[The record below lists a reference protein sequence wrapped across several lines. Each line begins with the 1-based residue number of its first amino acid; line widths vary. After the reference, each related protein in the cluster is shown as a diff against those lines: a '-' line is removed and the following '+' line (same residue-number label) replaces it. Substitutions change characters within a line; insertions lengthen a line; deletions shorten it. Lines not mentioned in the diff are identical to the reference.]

1 MNTKIKTISIFA
13 FICLFLATVFFT
25 INAAPNFIQLTNS
38 IDRISISSDG
48 AEGDADTA
56 TCGVAVSADGR
67 YTAFISEAG
76 NLVAG
81 DTNSTWDVF
90 VHDRET
96 SVTKRVSIASDGTQG
111 NGSSGYWCGIDISA
125 DGRYIAFVSSADNL
139 VSNDTNST
147 NDVFVHDQ
155 NTGETSRVSVASNGT
170 QGNGSSG
177 YWLGVSITADG
188 QHVVFHSGADNLV
201 SNDTNGDFDIFIK
214 DRNTGNVTRVSV
226 ASNGDEGNDDSVYPT
241 ISADGNYIAF
251 SSFAT
256 NLVSGDTNSTCPD
269 FPNNNFSCPDIFVHD
284 LQTGGTERV
293 SIASDGTQ
301 ANDASG
307 VLGGLAISEDGR
319 YVTFQSWA
327 SNLVLNDTNGNREP
341 DVFVRDRQ
349 TNTTTRVSIAS
360 NGTQANGRSYF
371 PSISANGRYVA
382 FYSSASNL
390 AVNDLNNREDVFV
403 HDRQVGETVRVSKSA
418 SEQEGNAA
426 SQFPDITANGC
437 YVAFM
442 SEASNLVATDNNGY
456 RDAFFQDRGICET
469 TLAINYQSGAS
480 GSYFT
485 VTGSNFPPNDT
496 ANISVNGTPLGT
508 VTTELGGSF
517 TFILSTDNADEG
529 AYFATA
535 TVNPSA
541 TISFVIDSNEPIRPQ
556 EGSASIFDVPA
567 GIAFKEIVFLPVV
580 IRP

>member
-1 MNTKIKTISIFA
+1 MYIKVRGISILML
-13 FICLFLATVFFT
+13 ICLALITAILT
-25 INAAPNFIQLTNS
+25 INAAPNFIQSTNNTS
-38 IDRISISSDG
+38 RVSISSDG
-48 AEGDADTA
+48 TEGDADTA
-56 TCGVAVSADGR
+56 SCGVVASADGR
-67 YTAFISEAG
+67 YIAFISEAG
-76 NLVAG
+76 NLVNG
-81 DTNSTWDVF
+81 DTNGTWDVF
-90 VHDRET
+90 VYDRET
-96 SVTKRVSIASDGTQG
+96 SSTKRVSVASDSTQG
-111 NGSSGYWCGIDISA
+111 NGTSGYWCGIDISV
-125 DGRYIAFVSSADNL
+125 DGRYIAFVSAADNL
-139 VSNDTNST
+139 VSNDTNSA

-155 NTGETSRVSVASNGT
+155 NTGETTLVSAASNGT

-177 YWLGVSITADG
+177 YFLGVSISADG
-188 QHVVFHSGADNLV
+188 RYVAFHSEANNLV
-201 SNDTNGDFDIFIK
+201 PNDTNGTFDIFVK
-214 DRNTGNVTRVSV
+214 DRNLGNITRVSV
-226 ASNGDEGNDDSVYPT
+226 ASNGIEGNDDSIYPA
-241 ISADGNYIAF
+241 ISADGNYVAY

-269 FPNNNFSCPDIFVHD
+269 FPDNNFSCPDIFVHN
-284 LQTGGTERV
+284 LQTEETERV

-371 PSISANGRYVA
+371 PSISTNGRYVA

-390 AVNDLNNREDVFV
+390 TVNDLNNSDDVFI
-403 HDRQVGETVRVSKSA
+403 HDRQTGETVRVSIS
-418 SEQEGNAA
+418 SDGQEGNAA
-426 SQFPDITANGC
+426 SRFPDITANGC
-437 YVAFM
+437 YVTFM
-442 SEASNLVATDNNGY
+442 SEANNLVANDNNSH
-456 RDAFFQDRGICET
+456 RDAFYQDRGICDT
-469 TLAINYQSGAS
+469 VLSINYPSGAS

-485 VTGSNFPPNDT
+485 LTGINFPPNDV
-496 ANISVNGTPLGT
+496 ANISVNGTSLGNI
-508 VTTELGGSF
+508 TTNLDGSL

-529 AYFATA
+529 SYFVTT

-541 TISFVIDSNEPIRPQ
+541 TTSFFIDFNEPIRPQ

-567 GIAFKEIVFLPVV
+567 GIAFTETVFLPVV
-580 IRP
+580 LQP